1 MHSKIDMELLTGFL
15 VGLLGSFH
23 CIGMCGPIAVALPK
37 TNPLILSR
45 LLYNFGRVITY
56 SMLGLLFGLLGS
68 RLEMFGLQRI
78 ISISLGVL
86 ILLSVI
92 TPAAYRI
99 KVSNFLGLYK
109 LVGILK
115 MYFGKVFKSHTK
127 SSMLVIGLL
136 NGLLPCG
143 FVYIGITGAIA
154 LGDPVKGML
163 FMMMFGLGTL
173 PMMFGMSLI
182 GSVINMN
189 LRQKFT
195 RLLPA
200 FSLILAAV
208 FILRGLNLGIPY
220 LSPKLE
226 HKPATEQV
234 ICH

>member
-1 MHSKIDMELLTGFL
+1 MELLTGFL

-23 CIGMCGPIAVALPK
+23 CIGMCGPIAIALPK
-37 TNPLILSR
+37 TNNLVFSR

-86 ILLSVI
+86 IILTVI
-92 TPAAYRI
+92 TPISYRI
-99 KVSNFLGLYK
+99 KLSNKLGLYK

-115 MYFGKVFKSHTK
+115 MYFGRMFKNHSN
-127 SSMLVIGLL
+127 SSMLVIGML

-154 LGDPVKGML
+154 VGDTLNGML
-163 FMMMFGLGTL
+163 FMTMFGLGTL
-173 PMMFGMSLI
+173 PVMLGTSLI
-182 GSVINMN
+182 GSVINLN
-189 LRQKFT
+189 IRQKLT

-200 FSLILAAV
+200 FSLILAAI

-220 LSPKLE
+220 ISPKLE
-226 HKPATEQV
+226 HKSVNKEV

>member
-1 MHSKIDMELLTGFL
+1 MELLTGFL

-23 CIGMCGPIAVALPK
+23 CIGMCGPIAIALPK
-37 TNPLILSR
+37 TNNLVFSR

-86 ILLSVI
+86 IILTVI
-92 TPAAYRI
+92 TPISYRI
-99 KVSNFLGLYK
+99 KISNKLGLYK

-115 MYFGKVFKSHTK
+115 MYFGKMFKNHSN
-127 SSMLVIGLL
+127 SSMLVIGML

-154 LGDPVKGML
+154 VGSTLNGML
-163 FMMMFGLGTL
+163 FMTMFGLGTL
-173 PMMFGMSLI
+173 PVMLGASLI
-182 GSVINMN
+182 GSVINLN
-189 LRQKFT
+189 IRQKLT

-200 FSLILAAV
+200 FSLILAAI

-220 LSPKLE
+220 ISPKLE
-226 HKPATEQV
+226 HKPATQEV

>member
-1 MHSKIDMELLTGFL
+1 MELLTGFL

-23 CIGMCGPIAVALPK
+23 CIGMCGPIAIALPK
-37 TNPLILSR
+37 TKNLVLSR

-86 ILLSVI
+86 IILTVI
-92 TPAAYRI
+92 TPISYRI
-99 KVSNFLGLYK
+99 KLSNKLGLYK
-109 LVGILK
+109 LVGMLK
-115 MYFGKVFKSHTK
+115 MYFGKMFKNHSN
-127 SSMLVIGLL
+127 SSMLVIGML

-154 LGDPVKGML
+154 VGSTLNGML
-163 FMMMFGLGTL
+163 FMTMFGLGTML
-173 PMMFGMSLI
+173 VMLGASLI
-182 GSVINMN
+182 GSVINLN
-189 LRQKFT
+189 IRQKLT

-200 FSLILAAV
+200 FSLILAAI

-220 LSPKLE
+220 ISPKLE
-226 HKPATEQV
+226 HKTVNKEV

>member
-1 MHSKIDMELLTGFL
+1 MELLTGFL

-23 CIGMCGPIAVALPK
+23 CIGMCGPIAIALPK
-37 TNPLILSR
+37 TKNLVLSR

-86 ILLSVI
+86 IILTVI
-92 TPAAYRI
+92 TPISYRI
-99 KVSNFLGLYK
+99 KLSNKLGLYK
-109 LVGILK
+109 LVGMLK
-115 MYFGKVFKSHTK
+115 MYFGKMFKNHSN
-127 SSMLVIGLL
+127 SSMLVIGML

-154 LGDPVKGML
+154 VGSTLNGML
-163 FMMMFGLGTL
+163 FMTMFGLGTL
-173 PMMFGMSLI
+173 PVMLGASLI
-182 GSVINMN
+182 GSVINLN
-189 LRQKFT
+189 IRQKLT

-200 FSLILAAV
+200 FSLILAAI

-220 LSPKLE
+220 ISPKLE
-226 HKPATEQV
+226 HKSVNKEV

>member
-1 MHSKIDMELLTGFL
+1 MELLTGFL

-23 CIGMCGPIAVALPK
+23 CIGMCGPIAIALPK
-37 TNPLILSR
+37 TNNLVLSR

-86 ILLSVI
+86 IILTVI
-92 TPAAYRI
+92 TPISYRI
-99 KVSNFLGLYK
+99 KISNKLGLYK

-115 MYFGKVFKSHTK
+115 MYFGKMFKNHSN
-127 SSMLVIGLL
+127 SSMLVIGIL

-154 LGDPVKGML
+154 MGNTLNGML
-163 FMMMFGLGTL
+163 FMTMFGLGTL
-173 PMMFGMSLI
+173 PVMLGASLI
-182 GSVINMN
+182 GSVINLN
-189 LRQKFT
+189 IRQKLT

-200 FSLILAAV
+200 FSLILAAI

-220 LSPKLE
+220 ISPKLE
-226 HKPATEQV
+226 HKSVNKEV

>member
-1 MHSKIDMELLTGFL
+1 MELLTGFL

-23 CIGMCGPIAVALPK
+23 CIGMCGPIAIALPK
-37 TNPLILSR
+37 TNNLVFSR

-86 ILLSVI
+86 IILTVI
-92 TPAAYRI
+92 TPISYRI
-99 KVSNFLGLYK
+99 KLSNKLGLYK
-109 LVGILK
+109 LVGMLK
-115 MYFGKVFKSHTK
+115 MYFGKMFKNHSN
-127 SSMLVIGLL
+127 SSMLVIGML

-154 LGDPVKGML
+154 VGSTLNGML
-163 FMMMFGLGTL
+163 FMTMFGLGTL
-173 PMMFGMSLI
+173 PVMLGASLI
-182 GSVINMN
+182 GSVINLN
-189 LRQKFT
+189 IRQKLT

-200 FSLILAAV
+200 FSLILAAI

-220 LSPKLE
+220 ISPKLE
-226 HKPATEQV
+226 HKTVNKEV

>member
-1 MHSKIDMELLTGFL
+1 MELLTGFL

-23 CIGMCGPIAVALPK
+23 CIGMCGPIAIALPK
-37 TNPLILSR
+37 TNNLVFSR

-86 ILLSVI
+86 IILTVI
-92 TPAAYRI
+92 TPISYRI
-99 KVSNFLGLYK
+99 KLSNKLGLYK

-115 MYFGKVFKSHTK
+115 IYFGRMFKNHSN
-127 SSMLVIGLL
+127 SSMLVIGML

-154 LGDPVKGML
+154 VGDTLNGML
-163 FMMMFGLGTL
+163 FMTMFGLGTL
-173 PMMFGMSLI
+173 PVMLGTSLI
-182 GSVINMN
+182 GSVINLN
-189 LRQKFT
+189 IRQKLT

-200 FSLILAAV
+200 FSLILAAI

-220 LSPKLE
+220 ISPKLE
-226 HKPATEQV
+226 HKSVNKEV

>member
-1 MHSKIDMELLTGFL
+1 MELLTGFL

-23 CIGMCGPIAVALPK
+23 CIGMCGPIAIALPK
-37 TNPLILSR
+37 TNNLVFSR

-86 ILLSVI
+86 IILTVI
-92 TPAAYRI
+92 TPISYRI
-99 KVSNFLGLYK
+99 KLSNRLGLYK
-109 LVGILK
+109 LVGMLK
-115 MYFGKVFKSHTK
+115 MYFGKMFKNHSN
-127 SSMLVIGLL
+127 SSMLVIGML

-154 LGDPVKGML
+154 VGSTLNGML
-163 FMMMFGLGTL
+163 FMTMFGLGTL
-173 PMMFGMSLI
+173 PVMLGASLI
-182 GSVINMN
+182 GSVINLN
-189 LRQKFT
+189 IRQKLT

-200 FSLILAAV
+200 FSLILAAI

-220 LSPKLE
+220 ISPKLE
-226 HKPATEQV
+226 HKTVNKEV

>member
-1 MHSKIDMELLTGFL
+1 MELLTGFL

-23 CIGMCGPIAVALPK
+23 CIGMCGPIAIALPK
-37 TNPLILSR
+37 TNNLVVSR

-56 SMLGLLFGLLGS
+56 SLLGLLFGMLGS

-86 ILLSVI
+86 IILTVI
-92 TPAAYRI
+92 TPISYRI
-99 KVSNFLGLYK
+99 KISNKLGLYK
-109 LVGILK
+109 LVGMLK
-115 MYFGKVFKSHTK
+115 MYFGKMFKNHSN
-127 SSMLVIGLL
+127 SSMLAIGIL

-154 LGDPVKGML
+154 VGDTLNGML
-163 FMMMFGLGTL
+163 FMTMFGLGTL
-173 PMMFGMSLI
+173 PVMLGASLI
-182 GSVINMN
+182 GSVINLN
-189 LRQKFT
+189 IRQKLT

-200 FSLILAAV
+200 FSLLLAAI

-220 LSPKLE
+220 ISPKLE
-226 HKPATEQV
+226 HKPATEEV

>member
-1 MHSKIDMELLTGFL
+1 MELLTGFL

-23 CIGMCGPIAVALPK
+23 CIGMCGPIAIALPK
-37 TNPLILSR
+37 TNNLVFSR

-86 ILLSVI
+86 IILTVI
-92 TPAAYRI
+92 TPISYRI
-99 KVSNFLGLYK
+99 KLSNKLGLYK
-109 LVGILK
+109 LVGMLK
-115 MYFGKVFKSHTK
+115 MYFGKMFKNHSN
-127 SSMLVIGLL
+127 SSMLVIGML

-154 LGDPVKGML
+154 VGSTLNGML
-163 FMMMFGLGTL
+163 FMTMFGLGTL
-173 PMMFGMSLI
+173 PVMLGASLI
-182 GSVINMN
+182 GSVINLN
-189 LRQKFT
+189 IRQKLT

-200 FSLILAAV
+200 FSLILAAI

-220 LSPKLE
+220 ISPKLE
-226 HKPATEQV
+226 HKSVNKEV

>member
-1 MHSKIDMELLTGFL
+1 MELLTGFL

-23 CIGMCGPIAVALPK
+23 CIGMCGPIAIALPK
-37 TNPLILSR
+37 TNNPVSSR
-45 LLYNFGRVITY
+45 LIYNFGRIITY

-78 ISISLGVL
+78 ISISLGIL
-86 ILLSVI
+86 IILTVI
-92 TPAAYRI
+92 TPVSYRI
-99 KVSNFLGLYK
+99 RVSNSLGLYK
-109 LVGILK
+109 PIGILK
-115 MYFGKVFKSHTK
+115 MYFGRMLKTHTI

-154 LGDPVKGML
+154 VGSTLNGML
-163 FMMMFGLGTL
+163 FMAMFGLGTL
-173 PMMFGMSLI
+173 PVMLGTSLI
-182 GSVINMN
+182 GSAININ
-189 LRQKFT
+189 LRQKLT

-200 FSLILAAV
+200 LSIVLAII

-226 HKPATEQV
+226 HKPDTEV

>member
-1 MHSKIDMELLTGFL
+1 MELLTGFL

-23 CIGMCGPIAVALPK
+23 CIGMCGPIAIALPK
-37 TNPLILSR
+37 TKNLVLSR

-86 ILLSVI
+86 IILTVI
-92 TPAAYRI
+92 TPISYRI
-99 KVSNFLGLYK
+99 KLSNKLGLYK
-109 LVGILK
+109 LVGMLK
-115 MYFGKVFKSHTK
+115 MYFGKMFKNHSN
-127 SSMLVIGLL
+127 SSMLVIGML

-154 LGDPVKGML
+154 VGSTLNGML
-163 FMMMFGLGTL
+163 FMTMFGLGTL
-173 PMMFGMSLI
+173 PVMLGASLI
-182 GSVINMN
+182 GSVINLN
-189 LRQKFT
+189 IRQKLT

-200 FSLILAAV
+200 FSLILAAI
-208 FILRGLNLGIPY
+208 FILRGLNLEF
-220 LSPKLE
+220 PKKAKIRNKTVNKE
-226 HKPATEQV
+226 V

>member
-1 MHSKIDMELLTGFL
+1 MELLSGFL

-37 TNPLILSR
+37 SNNLILSR
-45 LLYNFGRVITY
+45 LLYNVGRVITY

-78 ISISLGVL
+78 ISISLGII

-99 KVSNFLGLYK
+99 KLSSMLGLYK
-109 LVGILK
+109 LVGVLK
-115 MYFGKVFKSHTK
+115 VYFGKMFKIHSK
-127 SSMLVIGLL
+127 ASMLVIGIL

-154 LGDPVKGML
+154 LGDPVNGML
-163 FMMMFGLGTL
+163 FMMMFGIGTM
-173 PMMFGMSLI
+173 PMMFGVFII
-182 GSVINMN
+182 GNVINMN
-189 LRQKFT
+189 FRQKLT
-195 RLLPA
+195 RLLPV